1 MCRHREVTTLG
12 PLTFPQK
19 AGSFDERRVSAG
31 VCPFWRTDDST
42 RGQETATKG
51 SVMKSR
57 EDNSDLPP
65 QPPHA
70 SPGVQPADPDRNMRL
85 QWTETPPGA
94 FVGNLSSRK
103 TGDVSWCSKII
114 KRGSVSLQ
122 VTSELAAQQE
132 RPDSWS

>member
-19 AGSFDERRVSAG
+19 AGSFDERRVSAR

-70 SPGVQPADPDRNMRL
+70 SPGVQPRDR
-85 QWTETPPGA
+85 
-94 FVGNLSSRK
+94 FSSRHHPS
-103 TGDVSWCSKII
+103 DLSWQ
-114 KRGSVSLQ
+114 SLRDPQ
-122 VTSELAAQQE
+122 LTNVEQRVHDDGHEIDANEHTLSRAEIAPWI
-132 RPDSWS
+132 RTV